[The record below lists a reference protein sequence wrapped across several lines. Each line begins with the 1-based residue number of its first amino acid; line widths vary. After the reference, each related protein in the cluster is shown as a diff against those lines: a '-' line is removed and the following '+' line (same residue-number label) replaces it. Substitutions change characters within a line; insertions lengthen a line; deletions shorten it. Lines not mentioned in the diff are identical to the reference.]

1 MTAPEGDEDLF
12 DCADAFG
19 NLSINENREVRY
31 HGNASGLQ
39 LLAQS
44 ERTDGRNIQGI
55 WYISFFHHRHFP
67 YFVLMAR
74 SLRRN
79 FPMARFWPGPPNDG
93 RQFIDESIISIENK
107 IRMPSVHIQ
116 DRLVQVYFTYINP
129 AVPVVD
135 EESFMAQYQA
145 MCVLAL
151 LLLTFYANLDAVWV
165 QEARVSILVRAMMVL
180 LWCSSLTHSYS
191 EDSNQPPG
199 PPSSEVRPERP
210 QKISKL
216 LLFAMFAYAA
226 SHLDPLNIHDAAVDA
241 ARAGDYATVARRI
254 LDTMYHESRSSTVQ
268 ALILLGI
275 REFGIGMSS
284 VKKHRVSPC

>member
-1 MTAPEGDEDLF
+1 
-12 DCADAFG
+12 
-19 NLSINENREVRY
+19 
-31 HGNASGLQ
+31 
-39 LLAQS
+39 
-44 ERTDGRNIQGI
+44 
-55 WYISFFHHRHFP
+55 
-67 YFVLMAR
+67 
-74 SLRRN
+74 
-79 FPMARFWPGPPNDG
+79 MARFWPGPPNDG

-145 MCVLAL
+145 MYVLAL
-151 LLLTFYANLDAVWV
+151 LSPTLYADFYTVWV
-165 QEARVSILVRAMMVL
+165 QEARVSAPVCVMVAS
-180 LWCSSLTHSYS
+180 LWCSILPCSYA

-199 PPSSEVRPERP
+199 PPSIEVRPERP

-275 REFGIGMSS
+275 REFGIGMSL
-284 VKKHRVSPC
+284 VKKFRVSPC